1 MMIQEFGFSL
11 IVEAILNK
19 VQKTPII
26 GHNLMYDVLYFYT
39 QFIGNLP
46 ETYLEFLAE
55 WNKCFP
61 VIFDSKVIAYYN
73 QQHFPKMTLG
83 GIHESIEGSEIFK
96 NVLRFKFDEK
106 NEMTKYQPQPSPE
119 QQVIDKINTQPP
131 PNNLGEV
138 KEGSQPPQKEENLF
152 NLFIQYKYNKD
163 EAETTKV
170 AQ

>member
-1 MMIQEFGFSL
+1 MSKNVFLFKSQPETEKVPLTREERIEKMMIQEFGFSL

-26 GHNLMYDVLYFYT
+26 GHNLMYDVLYFYA

-73 QQHFPKMTLG
+73 Q
-83 GIHESIEGSEIFK
+83 
-96 NVLRFKFDEK
+96 
-106 NEMTKYQPQPSPE
+106 
-119 QQVIDKINTQPP
+119 
-131 PNNLGEV
+131 
-138 KEGSQPPQKEENLF
+138 
-152 NLFIQYKYNKD
+152 
-163 EAETTKV
+163 
-170 AQ
+170 